1 MIGGVNGA
9 NVNLYSGFQNIR
21 EQSASHIR
29 PSTDENSLNLSS
41 QKLAQFANQNSE
53 QINLNQTNESKF
65 NKDDEPLKF
74 ARNNSL
80 TGIASNGK
88 ISIWG
93 KLMGYDKQM
102 SQDEINELKSFV
114 SQTEALGFGRLYESI
129 IGYYPTNV
137 DLFAK
142 EYTSKDGSG
151 TLLGLGHKSHVEG
164 FEILDKDLSVEEF
177 KDRWLDYAL
186 RQYLGERVGVESIT
200 IGKKAISMLTSTN
213 KPPIEYETM
222 QSINFTDDESRQR
235 FLTLMK
241 AGMKSGTK
249 FKEVIEGV
257 LSLYNVQNTDKL
269 DGNKVYASVIGR
281 SEKLATYDI
290 NKDEKFAYLKELMRL
305 EKSGIDILKLMEKSQ
320 KKRNLDVKV

>member
-29 PSTDENSLNLSS
+29 PSTDEISLNLSS
-41 QKLAQFANQNSE
+41 QKLIQNANQNSE
-53 QINLNQTNESKF
+53 QINLGRINESKF

-74 ARNNSL
+74 ARDNSL
-80 TGIASNGK
+80 TGIAANGK

-102 SQDEINELKSFV
+102 SQDEIDELKSFV
-114 SQTEALGFGRLYESI
+114 SQTGALGFGRLHESI

-142 EYTSKDGSG
+142 EYTSKDDSG

-186 RQYLGERVGVESIT
+186 RQ
-200 IGKKAISMLTSTN
+200 K
-213 KPPIEYETM
+213 
-222 QSINFTDDESRQR
+222 
-235 FLTLMK
+235 
-241 AGMKSGTK
+241 
-249 FKEVIEGV
+249 
-257 LSLYNVQNTDKL
+257 
-269 DGNKVYASVIGR
+269 
-281 SEKLATYDI
+281 
-290 NKDEKFAYLKELMRL
+290 
-305 EKSGIDILKLMEKSQ
+305 
-320 KKRNLDVKV
+320 

>member
-1 MIGGVNGA
+1 MGGVNGA

-41 QKLAQFANQNSE
+41 QKLVQNANQSSD
-53 QINLNQTNESKF
+53 QIKF
-65 NKDDEPLKF
+65 HKDDEPLKF
-74 ARNNSL
+74 AKDNSL
-80 TGIASNGK
+80 TGIAANGK

-114 SQTEALGFGRLYESI
+114 SQTGALGFGRLYESI

-142 EYTSKDGSG
+142 EYTSKDDSG
-151 TLLGLGHKSHVEG
+151 TLLGLGRKSHVEG

-186 RQYLGERVGVESIT
+186 RQ
-200 IGKKAISMLTSTN
+200 K
-213 KPPIEYETM
+213 
-222 QSINFTDDESRQR
+222 
-235 FLTLMK
+235 
-241 AGMKSGTK
+241 
-249 FKEVIEGV
+249 
-257 LSLYNVQNTDKL
+257 
-269 DGNKVYASVIGR
+269 
-281 SEKLATYDI
+281 
-290 NKDEKFAYLKELMRL
+290 
-305 EKSGIDILKLMEKSQ
+305 
-320 KKRNLDVKV
+320 

>member
-21 EQSASHIR
+21 EQSASHIK
-29 PSTDENSLNLSS
+29 PSTDKNSLNLSS
-41 QKLAQFANQNSE
+41 QKLVQNANQSSK
-53 QINLNQTNESKF
+53 QINLSRTSESKF

-74 ARNNSL
+74 AKDNSL
-80 TGIASNGK
+80 TGIAANGK

-102 SQDEINELKSFV
+102 SQDEIDELKSFV
-114 SQTEALGFGRLYESI
+114 SQTGALGFGRAHEEV
-129 IGYYPTNV
+129 IGHYPTNV

-142 EYTSKDGSG
+142 EYTSKDDGG
-151 TLLGLGHKSHVEG
+151 TLLGLGRKSHVEG

-186 RQYLGERVGVESIT
+186 RQYLGERVGVESIVV
-200 IGKKAISMLTSTN
+200 GKKGISMLTSTN
-213 KPPIEYETM
+213 KPPVEYQTL
-222 QSINFTDDESRQR
+222 QSINFTDEQSRRR
-235 FLTLMK
+235 FFTLMK
-241 AGMKSGTK
+241 AGMKSGAK

>member
-1 MIGGVNGA
+1 MIGGVNGV

-21 EQSASHIR
+21 EQGASHIK
-29 PSTDENSLNLSS
+29 PNSDEISLNLSS
-41 QKLAQFANQNSE
+41 QKLAQFANQSSD
-53 QINLNQTNESKF
+53 QIKF
-65 NKDDEPLKF
+65 HKDDELLKF
-74 ARNNSL
+74 AKDNSL
-80 TGIASNGK
+80 TGMAANGK

-142 EYTSKDGSG
+142 EYTSKDDSG
-151 TLLGLGHKSHVEG
+151 TLLGLGRKSHVEG

-241 AGMKSGTK
+241 AGMKSGAK

-305 EKSGIDILKLMEKSQ
+305 EKSGVDILKLIEKTQ
-320 KKRNLDVKV
+320 KKQNLDVKV